1 MTNSAVPQAMRS
13 LKDVQAE
20 MVQWEN
26 RLEMLKGEISNLTRQ
41 KESLT
46 QEIDKKVNDAQILL
60 STRDNESRKKAT
72 DVQAATEALTKQK
85 TEFATV
91 LADFKRQQ
99 NGLIDDRN
107 KNEEMKKSLANQ
119 KVRFDAFV
127 INLQKA
133 YSLIG

>member
-1 MTNSAVPQAMRS
+1 MTSAVPNAVRS
-13 LKDVQAE
+13 LRDVQAE

-26 RLEMLKGEISNLTRQ
+26 RLEHLKGEIANMTRQ
-41 KESLT
+41 KESL
-46 QEIDKKVNDAQILL
+46 QAEMDKKIGDAQILL

-72 DVQAATEALTKQK
+72 EVQAAQESLTKQK

-99 NGLIDDRN
+99 NGLIDERN
-107 KNEEMKKSLANQ
+107 IIEATKKSLAAQ
-119 KVRFDAFV
+119 KNRFDAFV